1 MRSTR
6 SSRCSGRTAAG
17 RNRNRSADA
26 GRSRDRRPAPFS
38 KGRYGPSR
46 TKHMQPTSPCRNEDD
61 IAADIPRQHGI
72 LPLPLRRNVRD
83 RPLRALRETELPQP
97 LRHPD
102 GRGPRV
108 AHRPRRQG
116 RQHPQAARVR
126 HAHRLLQTLAAPA
139 LDVHSLRLQEFPLLR
154 PFTATVSNPF
164 SSTGSSLSWPTGTSP
179 CWRPSPEYS
188 VLRRRSASATPT
200 SRPTRTTAT
209 CAPPSNRSGPTGAP
223 RQAAYTN
230 RSSPTASPSFRTSP
244 SSTCSSAKALRRKR
258 SSRSPERRLSPP
270 KKSGTRLRMPDRC
283 FRLFAYL
290 PMGGAIYQLTYVTPP
305 ADAMGKEPI
314 TDFPSGVT

>member
-26 GRSRDRRPAPFS
+26 GRNRDRRPAPFS

-154 PFTATVSNPF
+154 PLPRPFRTLLQPGVHFPGRLEHRPAGDRHRNTRYSAGAPLQRLLHRGRHGRPRPAPRLRTAPGQRAHHGRRRIR
-164 SSTGSSLSWPTGTSP
+164 TG
-179 CWRPSPEYS
+179 
-188 VLRRRSASATPT
+188 LRRPLPLRSEPLRH
-200 SRPTRTTAT
+200 RPAL
-209 CAPPSNRSGPTGAP
+209 
-223 RQAAYTN
+223 
-230 RSSPTASPSFRTSP
+230 
-244 SSTCSSAKALRRKR
+244 LRRPCGESVPHVCPPQKNPAPVCGCR
-258 SSRSPERRLSPP
+258 TVVSVCSP
-270 KKSGTRLRMPDRC
+270 
-283 FRLFAYL
+283 
-290 PMGGAIYQLTYVTPP
+290 IYRWAARYT
-305 ADAMGKEPI
+305 
-314 TDFPSGVT
+314 S